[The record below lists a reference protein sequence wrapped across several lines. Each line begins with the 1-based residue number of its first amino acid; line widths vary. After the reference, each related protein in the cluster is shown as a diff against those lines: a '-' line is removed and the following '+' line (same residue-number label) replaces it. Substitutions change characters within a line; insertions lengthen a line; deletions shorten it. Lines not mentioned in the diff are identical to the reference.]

1 MKGDNAGSSE
11 QAELNRYRQA
21 ADVAYRYAK
30 NKLESKAKP
39 EDKEDESAFGPDK
52 EEVQK

>member
-1 MKGDNAGSSE
+1 MKADNAGSSE
-11 QAELNRYRQA
+11 QAEFNRYRQA

-30 NKLESKAKP
+30 NKLESKTKSE
-39 EDKEDESAFGPDK
+39 EDLNESAFGPEK

>member
-1 MKGDNAGSSE
+1 MKRDDAGSSE

-21 ADVAYRYAK
+21 ADVAYRYAR
-30 NKLESKAKP
+30 NKLESKVKP
-39 EDKEDESAFGPDK
+39 EDKEDESAFGPNK

>member
-1 MKGDNAGSSE
+1 MKDDNTGSSE

-30 NKLESKAKP
+30 NKLESKEKP
-39 EDKEDESAFGPDK
+39 DEEQEEPVFGVDKK
-52 EEVQK
+52 EVY

>member
-1 MKGDNAGSSE
+1 MKDDNAGSSE

-30 NKLESKAKP
+30 NKLDSKVKP
-39 EDKEDESAFGPDK
+39 EKDLAESAFGPDK
-52 EEVQK
+52 KEV

>member
-1 MKGDNAGSSE
+1 MKSDNTGSSE

-30 NKLESKAKP
+30 NKLETKVKP
-39 EDKEDESAFGPDK
+39 EEELGESAFGAEK

>member
-1 MKGDNAGSSE
+1 MKGANAGSSE

-30 NKLESKAKP
+30 NKLESKVKP
-39 EDKEDESAFGPDK
+39 KDKEDESAFGPDK
-52 EEVQK
+52 EEAPK

>member
-1 MKGDNAGSSE
+1 MKDDNAGSTE

-30 NKLESKAKP
+30 SKLESKTKP
-39 EDKEDESAFGPDK
+39 EDNLEESAFSSGK
-52 EEVQK
+52 EEV

>member
-1 MKGDNAGSSE
+1 MKADSAGSSE
-11 QAELNRYRQA
+11 QAEFNRYRQA

-30 NKLESKAKP
+30 NKLESKVKP
-39 EDKEDESAFGPDK
+39 EEDQGESAFGPEK